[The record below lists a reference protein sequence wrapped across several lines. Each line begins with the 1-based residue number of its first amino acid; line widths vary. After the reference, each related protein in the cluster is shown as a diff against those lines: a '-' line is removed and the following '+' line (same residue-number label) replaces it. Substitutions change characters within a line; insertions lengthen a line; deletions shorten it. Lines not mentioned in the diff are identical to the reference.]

1 MKNLPTIPKEE
12 FKQRRDNLRDLMIS
26 NQIDIII
33 AYSDDRATFGQQFSR
48 YYFNYQPHFEPA
60 CLVIQANE
68 DSYIITGPESEEFVL
83 NNSYC
88 TKVLIADVFFLCH
101 ARKWKKKNVEYE
113 SCKMHSYIYNTK

>member
-83 NNSYC
+83 NNY
-88 TKVLIADVFFLCH
+88 
-101 ARKWKKKNVEYE
+101 
-113 SCKMHSYIYNTK
+113 

>member
-60 CLVIQANE
+60 CLVIKANE

-83 NNSYC
+83 NN
-88 TKVLIADVFFLCH
+88 TP
-101 ARKWKKKNVEYE
+101 YE
-113 SCKMHSYIYNTK
+113 RRDKDE